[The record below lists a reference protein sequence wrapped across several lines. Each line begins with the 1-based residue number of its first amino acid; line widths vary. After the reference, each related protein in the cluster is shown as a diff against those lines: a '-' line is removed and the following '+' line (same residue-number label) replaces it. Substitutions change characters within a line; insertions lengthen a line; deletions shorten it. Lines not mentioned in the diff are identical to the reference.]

1 MQVNKISIKK
11 RVKLP
16 DGQSMEIALSGSVN
30 KTGID
35 VDAAKLLL
43 QNVLNSGVITILRDE
58 IVKPLEAKHRKPVEK
73 VALNVM

>member
-1 MQVNKISIKK
+1 MQVNKISVKK

-16 DGQSMEIALSGSVN
+16 DGQSMEIALSGCVN

-35 VDAAKLLL
+35 ADSAKLLL
-43 QNVLNSGVITILRDE
+43 QNVLNSGVITILRNE
-58 IVKPLEAKHRKPVEK
+58 LVKPIEERYRKPVEK

>member
-1 MQVNKISIKK
+1 MQINKISVKK

-16 DGQSMEIALSGSVN
+16 DGQSMEIALSGCVN

-35 VDAAKLLL
+35 AASAKLLL

-58 IVKPLEAKHRKPVEK
+58 IVKPIEERYRKPVEK